1 MPWLRRPSATEDG
14 VHRTDWMAPTEASES
29 YLRFDGER
37 EVLEVRTAVTLQQL
51 PGRFDQP
58 HAPS

>member
-14 VHRTDWMAPTEASES
+14 VHRTDWMATTEASES
-29 YLRFDGER
+29 YLRSDGQR
-37 EVLEVRTAVTLQQL
+37 EVLVRTAVTLQQL

-58 HAPS
+58 LAIS